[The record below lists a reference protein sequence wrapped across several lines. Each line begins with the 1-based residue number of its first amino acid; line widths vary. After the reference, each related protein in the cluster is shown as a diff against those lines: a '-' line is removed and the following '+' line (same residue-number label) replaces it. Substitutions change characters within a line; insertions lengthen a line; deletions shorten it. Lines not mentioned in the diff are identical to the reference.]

1 MNTERFIAKRIIF
14 GSGNANQLSRPIVR
28 ISVLGITLGLAVMI
42 LAIAIVTGFQSEIKN
57 KLIGFGSHIVI
68 TNYDDNTS
76 DEPQPISKIQPFLSD
91 LKNNPNI
98 KHVQI
103 YATKSGIVKTK
114 TENEGVLLKGIGA
127 DFDWKFI
134 NDNLKSGKVF
144 TVTDTGASRQI
155 VISQY
160 LAAKLELKLNDKM
173 VVYFLTKKQD
183 TLSTQYEQRVKT
195 FNVSGIYETGYEDID
210 KKLVLVDIGQIQKI
224 NFWDKDLVGGFEIA
238 IKDFKK
244 IDEVGEE
251 VDEWIGQ
258 GLTVQTVKQL
268 NASVFAWLDWMDV
281 NVQIILILMVI
292 VAGINMMSALLI
304 LILER
309 TTMIGLLKALGA
321 RNGSI
326 QKIFLYN
333 SAFIIGKGLM
343 WGNLIG
349 LSLAFFQKYFG
360 VFKLDAKI
368 YFLSQIPI
376 EINLFHILLLNVG
389 TLFCCLIMLI
399 LPSFIVSKITP
410 VKAIRFS

>member
-160 LAAKLELKLNDKM
+160 LSAKLELKLNDKM

>member
-134 NDNLKSGKVF
+134 SDNLKSGKVF

-238 IKDFKK
+238 IKDFKN

>member
-1 MNTERFIAKRIIF
+1 LNTERFIAKRIIF

-28 ISVLGITLGLAVMI
+28 ISVWGITLGLAVMI

-160 LAAKLELKLNDKM
+160 LSAKLELKLNDKM

-238 IKDFKK
+238 IKDFKN

>member
-28 ISVLGITLGLAVMI
+28 ISVWGITLGLAVMI

-160 LAAKLELKLNDKM
+160 LSAKLELKLNDKM

-238 IKDFKK
+238 IKDFKN